1 MLKIEKLRSGNLLT
15 LTAAPGPQ
23 NGCADLFLGHMTFC
37 AAGSHGP
44 VSEHSRTLWME
55 PIGINGR
62 LGCQPLYN
70 LLIFLYSACR
80 SKSLDFSQ
88 KIHFI

>member
-1 MLKIEKLRSGNLLT
+1 MIVYFF
-15 LTAAPGPQ
+15 
-23 NGCADLFLGHMTFC
+23 CLGHPDILLFFVQC

-62 LGCQPLYN
+62 FGC
-70 LLIFLYSACR
+70 
-80 SKSLDFSQ
+80 
-88 KIHFI
+88 